1 MIEWCTGMLF
11 LSLFSVQFPF
21 VTLFLARRFF
31 DKTLFHFLGLAHD
44 GTINLYSACKN
55 RSVLL
60 QKFLQILALF
70 HLPFCLSPNLLRAE
84 TEGVSQSA
92 QQWFWVG
99 LHLPPSRLYISLAVF
114 VWVDLL
120 MFFQISQLH
129 NSNSGL
135 LDHSY
140 LRFLMLFQGPVK
152 WPKWQTWTA
161 RVSCVVNRR
170 MYVALE
176 HWLSIWAL
184 LWLSLF
190 ELLTAY
196 SCKEANTSGLRP
208 DSTVH
213 IHTSHL
219 QKYIYISICIYV
231 PSSIIFW
238 YSHPQKP
245 IALHWSLSPSLTS
258 ASKSCLHS
266 NRDANGHPKSLPK
279 HLAGD
284 TWHFVAFDNEIWTR
298 WRDGMNRSEMIEM
311 FKSWQCECAACG
323 GIVEICDSLLQR
335 SLLLGSKSCKEP
347 CDGSSSRSCES
358 QTMTLTS
365 QVGNSGLH
373 RDGNLEQAVTSGNK
387 R

>member
-11 LSLFSVQFPF
+11 LSLFSVKFPF

-44 GTINLYSACKN
+44 GTINLYTACKN

-60 QKFLQILALF
+60 QKFLQILALS
-70 HLPFCLSPNLLRAE
+70 HLPFCLSSNLLRAE

-196 SCKEANTSGLRP
+196 SCKEAY
-208 DSTVH
+208 
-213 IHTSHL
+213 SHL
-219 QKYIYISICIYV
+219 TSAKVYIYYIISICIYV

-266 NRDANGHPKSLPK
+266 NRDANGHPKSLPR

-284 TWHFVAFDNEIWTR
+284 TWHFVAFDKWNMNEMTR
-298 WRDGMNRSEMIEM
+298 WNESLWNDWNVQILAMWTHCLWRHRRNLRFPAAAIAASWFEELQKTLRWQQQPQLR
-311 FKSWQCECAACG
+311 KSDY
-323 GIVEICDSLLQR
+323 DS
-335 SLLLGSKSCKEP
+335 GE
-347 CDGSSSRSCES
+347 SSWKLWPA
-358 QTMTLTS
+358 QGWKPWTS
-365 QVGNSGLH
+365 S
-373 RDGNLEQAVTSGNK
+373 NK